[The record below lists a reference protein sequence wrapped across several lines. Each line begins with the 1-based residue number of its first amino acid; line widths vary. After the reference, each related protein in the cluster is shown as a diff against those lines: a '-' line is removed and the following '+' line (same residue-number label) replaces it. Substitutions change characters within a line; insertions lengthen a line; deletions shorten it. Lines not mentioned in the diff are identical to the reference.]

1 MKEQFVPYEI
11 ANILIDKGFN
21 ENCLGYYESRDNRL
35 ICRDTSFYELEKYNL
50 GILAPLWQQVIDWL
64 RDTHKID
71 IEILNKYSRPS
82 CAYYAK
88 IKYARPNVLREGE
101 FYQVTLEEYPE
112 WYKGIDECGCYPRAR
127 QAVIEHALTL
137 I

>member
-21 ENCLGYYESRDNRL
+21 ENCLGYYESRDNML

-64 RDTHKID
+64 ESKHGVVINVTTFIRREDGKPHIKMFYVHKHPLVPKTF
-71 IEILNKYSRPS
+71 ECEVSNT
-82 CAYYAK
+82 
-88 IKYARPNVLREGE
+88 IKTKSE
-101 FYQVTLEEYPE
+101 
-112 WYKGIDECGCYPRAR
+112 
-127 QAVIEHALTL
+127 VIEHALTL

>member
-21 ENCLGYYESRDNRL
+21 ENCLGYYESRDNML

-50 GILAPLWQQVIDWL
+50 GILAPLLQQVIDWL
-64 RDTHKID
+64 ESKHGVAINVTTFMNAEDGKPHIKMFYVHKHP
-71 IEILNKYSRPS
+71 LVVQPKT
-82 CAYYAK
+82 
-88 IKYARPNVLREGE
+88 
-101 FYQVTLEEYPE
+101 F
-112 WYKGIDECGCYPRAR
+112 ECGVSDTLKTKCD
-127 QAVIEHALTL
+127 VIEYALTL